1 LAAAV
6 LAGGGAAAGYP
17 ELNPVGRLWASLNGN
32 ELANLA
38 GDTLE
43 EIIAAAERGIR
54 GSGPPRTCRFRSR
67 ATADCPYG
75 ENHLTGTAT
84 FFGLAHAGS
93 L

>member
-1 LAAAV
+1 
-6 LAGGGAAAGYP
+6 
-17 ELNPVGRLWASLNGN
+17 
-32 ELANLA
+32 LANLA

-43 EIIAAAERGIR
+43 EIIAAAERGLQQIR
-54 GSGPPRTCRFRSR
+54 ATRTRPFRSCAAAER
-67 ATADCPYG
+67 PYG